1 MVVNHVVSD
10 KVRAMTDAAEL
21 GLRERKKLRTRQHI
35 ADTARRLF
43 AERGFEQ
50 VTVAEI
56 ARAADVAQATVF
68 NYFPAK
74 EDLFYSRLE
83 AFEEE
88 LLTAIRERSK
98 GWSVLSA
105 FGAFLLGQGGVLIN
119 APRGDAEATNQVRT
133 ITRVITESPA
143 LLARER
149 QVFDHYAQAL
159 AALLAEETGAEP
171 GDVVCHAV
179 ANAMLGL
186 HRALIDHVRERALAG
201 ASAARIRREVK
212 AEAERALAQ
221 LERGLRDFGVR
232 D

>member
-1 MVVNHVVSD
+1 M
-10 KVRAMTDAAEL
+10 ATEL
-21 GLRERKKLRTRQHI
+21 GLRERKKQRTRQLI

-43 AERGFEQ
+43 AERGFDR

-56 ARAADVAQATVF
+56 AREAEVAPATVF
-68 NYFPAK
+68 NYFPTK

-88 LLTAIRERSK
+88 LLTAIRERPS
-98 GWSVLSA
+98 GQGVLAA
-105 FGAFLLGQGGVLIN
+105 FAGFLFGQGGVLAMDEPDEDVTAQI
-119 APRGDAEATNQVRT
+119 RT
-133 ITRVITESPA
+133 VTRVITGSPA

-159 AALLAEETGAEP
+159 AALLADETGSEP

-201 ASAARIRREVK
+201 VSAARIRREVK

-221 LERGLRDFGVR
+221 LERGLRDFAVR